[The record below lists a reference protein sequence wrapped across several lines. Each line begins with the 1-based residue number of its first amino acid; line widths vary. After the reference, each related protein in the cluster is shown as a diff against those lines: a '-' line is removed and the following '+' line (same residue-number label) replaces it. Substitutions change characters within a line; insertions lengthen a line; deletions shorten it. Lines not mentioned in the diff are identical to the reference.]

1 MSTIIKP
8 IITEKMTKL
17 TEKLNRF
24 GFVVDKDAN
33 KIQIKNEIEKMYGVN
48 VVAVNTVNYIGK
60 VKMRSTKKGFSVGR
74 VNRYKKAIITLSE
87 NETID
92 FYSNI

>member
-48 VVAVNTVNYIGK
+48 VVSVNTVNYIGK

>member
-60 VKMRSTKKGFSVGR
+60 QKMRSTKKGFSVGR